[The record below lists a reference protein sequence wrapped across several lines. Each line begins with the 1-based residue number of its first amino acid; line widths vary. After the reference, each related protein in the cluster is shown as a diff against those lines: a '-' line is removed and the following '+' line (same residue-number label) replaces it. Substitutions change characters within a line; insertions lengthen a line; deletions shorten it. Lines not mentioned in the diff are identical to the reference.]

1 MRKWMTSLLAAALAV
16 ALATGAWAAGSTSS
30 SSTRSVADSLD
41 KAERAIKAGDYQ
53 DAIPILEDVVEQDSE
68 NADAYNYLGF
78 AYRNLGNYGNSK
90 TYYDQ
95 ALAID
100 PDHKGANEYLGE
112 LYLKLGQ
119 LEKAEARLARL
130 DGICAWGCEEF
141 DDLKA
146 AIETYKTGGDS

>member
-78 AYRNLGNYGNSK
+78 AHRKLGNYGGSK

-95 ALAID
+95 ALSID

-119 LEKAEARLARL
+119 LEKAEAQLARL
-130 DGICAWGCEEF
+130 DGICTFGCEEL